1 MAGRDGFPARPTVSV
16 RRVPGGFDSAI
27 RDCCRTGSGYFSAL
41 SNMARKLRKN
51 AGLIGL
57 GIIGSR
63 VAAALRAAGFQTFVW
78 NRTPRPEPNFLS
90 SPAEVADVCDVIQIF
105 VADAQAL
112 LEVIDAFGDMLTER
126 HTILCHATI
135 GPEATLE
142 AAKLVELR
150 GAKFLDAPFTGSKLA
165 AEKRELTYYI
175 GGSDEVLRDVE
186 PVLQASSKAIVKIGA
201 IGQAATVKIA
211 TNMMV
216 AVSIQSLIEA
226 YAVVQKSGIDPE
238 ALARALE
245 CHGARSGLTDLKLP
259 RILADDFE
267 PHFSLKHMFKDAQI
281 AIHIANALG
290 IDIPATTACA
300 GVMYG
305 GLSRGWGELDFSSTA
320 KIYTPEKPPAESVS
334 VAEPPAAIESPAD
347 KNEPSDTSNGGVAEK
362 SGTAQKNGEPLSAP
376 VSKPSIDVEA
386 VVVGRI
392 GEKDKSS
399 GEANAGSTVPGH
411 AMNRVKR
418 WFNKD

>member
-1 MAGRDGFPARPTVSV
+1 
-16 RRVPGGFDSAI
+16 
-27 RDCCRTGSGYFSAL
+27 
-41 SNMARKLRKN
+41 MARKLRKN
-51 AGLIGL
+51 TGLIGL

-105 VADAQAL
+105 VADAQAVF
-112 LEVIDAFGDMLTER
+112 EVIDAFGDMLTER

-245 CHGARSGLTDLKLP
+245 CHGVRSGLTDLKLP
-259 RILADDFE
+259 RILDGDFE

-320 KIYTPEKPPAESVS
+320 KIYTPEKAAPETGEPSAS
-334 VAEPPAAIESPAD
+334 ATEPPATGASFSDKKEPESAET
-347 KNEPSDTSNGGVAEK
+347 KSGGGMTEKSNGDDGQK
-362 SGTAQKNGEPLSAP
+362 SDADQKNREPLSAP

-399 GEANAGSTVPGH
+399 GEASAGGPFPGH

-418 WFNKD
+418 WFNKS

>member
-1 MAGRDGFPARPTVSV
+1 
-16 RRVPGGFDSAI
+16 
-27 RDCCRTGSGYFSAL
+27 
-41 SNMARKLRKN
+41 MARKLRKN

-112 LEVIDAFGDMLTER
+112 FEVIDAFGDILTER

-135 GPEATLE
+135 GPEATIE
-142 AAKLVELR
+142 AAKLVGLR

-238 ALARALE
+238 ALSRALE
-245 CHGARSGLTDLKLP
+245 CHGVRSGLTDLKLP

-320 KIYTPEKPPAESVS
+320 KIYAPEKPATETGEAS
-334 VAEPPAAIESPAD
+334 ATEPPAAGASSAD
-347 KNEPSDTSNGGVAEK
+347 KKEAESAETKNGGGMMEKSNGDDGQKFGAV
-362 SGTAQKNGEPLSAP
+362 QKNEEPLSAP

-392 GEKDKSS
+392 SETDKSS
-399 GEANAGSTVPGH
+399 GGANAGSPVPGH

-418 WFNKD
+418 WFNKS